1 MSYPI
6 WFPILT
12 RQTSEAISG
21 TRKERNSASFRGL
34 TVGLKGSKKRLLLGF
49 LAMFIAVCWS
59 LLAKPTFAQATS
71 DESRTI
77 VFEAGMKGFASIR
90 IPSVIL
96 TKENTLLAF
105 AEGRAA
111 DRDQAFNKIILR
123 RSHDLGKSWG
133 EISVIAEDPNAA
145 LNNPCAVV
153 EQESGAVFLTYQS
166 YPGTLSERSG
176 QIETG
181 YVGDNIVRC
190 WLISSTDDGVTWT
203 APREITQSAKRESM
217 VTTIASG
224 PGVGV
229 QLTNGVHRG
238 RLVFPFNEGPFG
250 LWNIYVVYSDDLG
263 ATWQMGNIVPGG
275 IVESSGKRTSQV
287 NECQV
292 VELADGRLLMNARRW
307 AGAPVR
313 KGAIS
318 DDGGESWSPVFDVR
332 EQRDPS
338 CMGSIIRVAHP
349 EPDVPPVL
357 LYSGPNSDKREKGT
371 IFVSTDQGQTWSK
384 SKLIE
389 PGLFAYSC
397 LVALSDGMIGCLYEG
412 DDMAKIIWKEMSLD
426 TLLAE

>member
-1 MSYPI
+1 MTNKLI
-6 WFPILT
+6 VLIVL
-12 RQTSEAISG
+12 A
-21 TRKERNSASFRGL
+21 GL
-34 TVGLKGSKKRLLLGF
+34 AT
-49 LAMFIAVCWS
+49 ACWS
-59 LLAKPTFAQATS
+59 LMAKPTFAQVTS
-71 DESRTI
+71 DEPRTI
-77 VFEAGMKGFASIR
+77 VFEAGMNGFASIR

-96 TKENTLLAF
+96 TKQSTLLAF

-111 DRDQAFNKIILR
+111 DRDQAFNKILLR
-123 RSHDLGKSWG
+123 RSRDLGKTWG
-133 EISVIAEDPNAA
+133 ELAIIAEDQNAA

-153 EQESGAVFLTYQS
+153 EQESGTIFLTYQS
-166 YPGTLSERSG
+166 YPGTLSEQSG

-181 YVGDNIVRC
+181 YIGDSIVRC
-190 WLISSTDDGVTWT
+190 WLISSTDDGATWT
-203 APREITQSAKRESM
+203 APREITRSAKRETI

-224 PGVGV
+224 PGVGI
-229 QLTNGVHRG
+229 QLTNGGYRG
-238 RLVFPFNEGPFG
+238 RLVFPFNEGPYG
-250 LWNIYVVYSDDLG
+250 LWNIYVVYSDDHG
-263 ATWQMGNIVPGG
+263 TTWQMGDIVPGG

-318 DDGGESWSPVFDVR
+318 DDGGESWSPVFDVQ

-349 EPDVPPVL
+349 DPDALPVL

-371 IFVSTDQGQTWSK
+371 ITISTDQGQSWTK
-384 SKLIE
+384 SNLIE

-397 LVALSDGMIGCLYEG
+397 LVALPEGMVGCLYEG
-412 DDMAKIIWKEMSLD
+412 DDMAKIIWKEISLD
-426 TLLAE
+426 VLLRE